1 MKGVGVLGDRRP
13 GEPTL
18 PADLRESLREWSVYA
33 AVVQRGRRPEE
44 LALLRRRARQ
54 LASRVADVLGR
65 PVEYEDPVTG
75 DVESVEFGAG
85 VPLLAPQP
93 PGPTPWATG
102 LAITAFVAVFV
113 ALADIVLS
121 RAFAEVL
128 GLWWIP
134 ADLLVALGLAPSLW
148 LVRHAPVWRWVGLG
162 GAVGLGV
169 AWVVLMLG
177 LLGPG

>member
-1 MKGVGVLGDRRP
+1 MLGDRRP
-13 GEPTL
+13 GEPPL
-18 PADLRESLREWSVYA
+18 PADLRESLREWTVYA
-33 AVVQRGRRPEE
+33 TVVKRDRRPDE

-75 DVESVEFGAG
+75 DVESVGFGAG
-85 VPLLAPQP
+85 VPLLAPRP

-102 LAITAFVAVFV
+102 LTLAAFVAVVV
-113 ALADIVLS
+113 ALSDVVLS
-121 RAFAEVL
+121 RAFADVL

-148 LVRHAPVWRWVGLG
+148 LVRHVPVWRWLGLG
-162 GAVGLGV
+162 GAAGLGV
-169 AWVVLMLG
+169 AWIVLLLG
-177 LLGPG
+177 LLAPG